1 MKTGKIIK
9 VAGPLVVAE
18 GMDEANIYDMVKVGE
33 KGLIG
38 EIIEMRGDKASTVR
52 QRALR
57 QVFWTWNHVR
67 SLWNQHLFYEQKT
80 EGLIST

>member
-38 EIIEMRGDKASTVR
+38 EIIEMRGDKASI
-52 QRALR
+52 
-57 QVFWTWNHVR
+57 QV
-67 SLWNQHLFYEQKT
+67 YEETTGIGPGDQLLQL
-80 EGLIST
+80 ENL